1 MTRSAKPSSRSFCLA
16 IIIVLAAAGSTTRQA
31 EAQFCCSGPPPDDV
45 TDYAVLYEGDPHNL
59 HVTNSFINSNI
70 GIGDTGGFIGSVT
83 TTAGGTVN
91 GQVRFAASTGLFSL
105 DGFTVTGG
113 ATFGNASVQTN
124 LNMLNMLSQQLK
136 GETGTS

>member
-31 EAQFCCSGPPPDDV
+31 EAQFCCSGPPPNDV

-59 HVTNSFINSNI
+59 HVTNSRINGNI
-70 GIGDTGGFIGSVT
+70 GIGDTGGFIGVGGIS
-83 TTAGGTVN
+83 AGPPFAVN
-91 GQVRFAASTGLFSL
+91 GQVRFANTTGNFSL

-113 ATFGNASVQTN
+113 AVFGVS
-124 LNMLNMLSQQLK
+124 S
-136 GETGTS
+136 